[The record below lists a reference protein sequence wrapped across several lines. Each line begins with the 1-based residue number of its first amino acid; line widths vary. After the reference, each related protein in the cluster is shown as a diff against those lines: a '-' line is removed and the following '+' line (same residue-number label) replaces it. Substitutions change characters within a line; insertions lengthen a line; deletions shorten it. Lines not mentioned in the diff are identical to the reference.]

1 MIFQMLMISL
11 LTAAIRNAV
20 VPYPY
25 VYQHVNAGSVT
36 PRFDDLP
43 GGVQVWLAVQY
54 GYAMGMTDEAAGA
67 LVDRLGDTSGWATS
81 LHAMHD
87 IAVLRQWIEFREA
100 LSAIPPYGSR
110 APLANIHIWWSR
122 TDAWDRGYRMHE
134 YDMFVSERRMIKLQT
149 KHAAQHATYARP
161 LDALFHEVR

>member
-1 MIFQMLMISL
+1 MICYRALIFPMLLINL
-11 LTAAIRNAV
+11 LACN
-20 VPYPY
+20 
-25 VYQHVNAGSVT
+25 VNAGSVT

-87 IAVLRQWIEFREA
+87 IAVLRQWIE
-100 LSAIPPYGSR
+100 
-110 APLANIHIWWSR
+110 W
-122 TDAWDRGYRMHE
+122 
-134 YDMFVSERRMIKLQT
+134 
-149 KHAAQHATYARP
+149 RP